1 MLAQAASRLKDAGPQ
16 HVVIMRRCNS
26 TSSRD
31 MEYQH
36 VNPILSDSMVRTSG
50 VEAEPLISVVVAVF
64 NGVETLT
71 RCIDSVSRQTY
82 NNRELIVMDG
92 GSVDGTRDL
101 IERNAQHIA
110 YWESERDRGIYHAWN
125 KALEVA
131 HGDWVYFLGADDYFF
146 DDYVLALVTPHLKR
160 RSTYARVV
168 YGRVDLVRKDGSVIE
183 TFGSPWNRKRFFQ
196 LMTLP
201 HQGVFHHRSLFQEHG
216 HFNEEFRIAGDYEL
230 LLRELKSR
238 DPVFI
243 VDVTI
248 AAMQFGGMSS
258 DQRFS
263 IETLREIRRARELN
277 SIKVIPIPW
286 LWVFLKAHARRFL
299 YRSLGNTMT
308 RVLANIYRRLTL
320 RCPV

>member
-1 MLAQAASRLKDAGPQ
+1 
-16 HVVIMRRCNS
+16 
-26 TSSRD
+26 
-31 MEYQH
+31 
-36 VNPILSDSMVRTSG
+36 MVRTSG